1 MRERAA
7 ELEGHVALDR
17 SMLAGLASSSDYHCR
32 RSNNMEERIRV
43 LIADNH
49 PLFRRGLHGLLDLVT
64 GIEVVGEATEEGCLL
79 YSASILEDG

>member
-1 MRERAA
+1 MNHYRAQKKKF
-7 ELEGHVALDR
+7 LENAWP
-17 SMLAGLASSSDYHCR
+17 SCR
-32 RSNNMEERIRV
+32 LPSGRIRV